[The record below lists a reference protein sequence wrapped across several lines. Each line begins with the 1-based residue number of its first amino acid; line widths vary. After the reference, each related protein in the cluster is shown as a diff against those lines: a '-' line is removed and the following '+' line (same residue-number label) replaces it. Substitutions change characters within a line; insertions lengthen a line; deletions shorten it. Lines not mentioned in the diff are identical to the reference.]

1 MINITPTKTSKLLSS
16 VVVCN
21 FIFFVSI
28 LFSNS
33 VYGQAVGD
41 YRSNANNINWSATA
55 SWQRWNGTTWISN
68 PSEGY
73 PGENPGTGKVTI
85 QNGHAVTLNVSPANA
100 IGELYIGTS
109 NAPSTTRLTFGA
121 GPFTLNIVDNVIVY
135 GNTGNAQKILTV
147 GTGTLNVGGSLNLG
161 EGGFGN
167 NTNTNRRAELSLST
181 GTVNIDGD
189 IIFTKTDNT
198 FEGHNVIRYTGL
210 TGIINLKGEFSF
222 PINTAGSIIQT
233 TSNTGNVFNYNGSL
247 PQTIIIG
254 VSSINYPSLNI
265 NNTHSSGATISAAIT
280 ASNVLGNIT
289 VGNVNA
295 NSNFNIQT
303 SNVTLAASRSLILDS
318 GTISGSG
325 TISATTFDL
334 RSGTISA
341 ILGGTGAL
349 NKTTS
354 GTVILSGTNTYT
366 GTSTLNAGEVSI
378 SNSANLGNNGD
389 LIFNSAA
396 TLRITGNSMV
406 ELSRSIIL
414 NTGGGVIDMVGNRL
428 RLTGAISGGGGLVTG
443 GSDLIIN
450 RASNNDIGPI
460 TINSN
465 RLFVQNTLGAINNS
479 SISVANGATL
489 AIDISGTKTLSNFV
503 TFATGSNLS
512 SRQGPLNVNNAIFPS
527 AGTMI
532 FNRDDQ
538 PTSSININGNYP
550 LLTGDLTIQV
560 GGQNA
565 TVGTVTLNG
574 SLNGGTSH
582 NLTKT
587 STGTL
592 NFGTTAVT
600 LNSLTI
606 SEGSLTATSGTTSL
620 SGNFTNN
627 ATFTANGG
635 LTTLNGTSTQNIG
648 GSATSAFNNLTIAN
662 TAQPV
667 TSTANFTASGNFTI
681 NNNAVFVPGATSTI
695 GGTGTLTG
703 DGTARVTRV
712 SGSAN
717 DFTTQYTIINRA
729 LNNLAIDYAGNAKQ
743 FADGITYGKLRI
755 SNAAGVKASGN
766 IIVNTILDLAANN
779 PNATDGLLDMVID
792 YGNYATLYSVNSTD
806 QYNNLNSRVLTLGAG
821 VTLIGNA
828 DVTGKIRRE
837 HVFVSGT
844 PYSFGNA
851 NTQLTFT
858 EVSGS
863 ALPTSITVVATKGDK
878 GLHVDKDGND
888 SYRGDTNQ
896 PNAKAAVKRLYQVLR
911 TGGAAATRM
920 SIRLAYDNSEL
931 NGNDP
936 NNLVLWD
943 HHLPYGGV
951 SPHEHGQTNRTANYV
966 ELTGH
971 GLFYLAQENDAAFTK
986 YWMISDKETTDIL
999 WIGAVPGGSWDILSN
1014 WSDGKERAGTDK
1026 IVIPASTTYSHELVV
1041 SDNKQIGT
1049 IEVKSGGKFTLN
1061 ADRTLTI
1068 TGGPAINGG
1077 AGSWNNQGTLVAGN
1091 NSKVLF
1097 TYSGATIAGKG
1108 DFHHL
1113 EVANGSGLLVSG
1125 EVDIKIKGNL
1135 TINGTMDA
1143 QTNPNTITFNGAS
1156 QSIPVPTSGD
1166 KTGYHHLKIE
1176 QTSGNASLTGNTRI
1190 GGTLTLTSG
1199 TLNVGSN
1206 TLSLYGNYFAG
1217 DLGLLNAV
1225 QTSSLE
1231 LRNTEGG
1238 TKTLPNFTA
1247 LTNLIIDAPSSV
1259 FNLNQSA
1266 TLYGNL
1272 SIANAQL
1279 NLSDKTLHR
1288 NTAGGSL
1295 TIGENGYLKIGGT
1308 NGLPQNFTTHS
1319 IHNTS
1324 TVEYAGTNQEISLP
1338 ATTQKYGYLIL
1349 SEAGTKKLPEA
1360 VNRIDIDQN
1369 MTVQNAAAF
1378 ELDEG
1383 KNLVVKKQF
1392 INNGGTVL
1400 FKDKSSL
1407 VQIDNVTNVGS
1418 ITYQRKTRELKHLD
1432 FVYWGS
1438 MVNNRA
1444 IKDIWMTNAN
1454 ETFYQFNAATNAWQL
1469 LGGTT
1474 IMQPGRGYIARAR
1487 YINGGWPLYNFPIPP
1502 DPPVFTSNFVSTPN
1516 NGNIPVSVTPDR
1528 FNLLGNP
1535 YPSAIDM
1542 AEFAKQGFE
1551 TVEEGPFLPTF
1562 YIWTQTT
1569 PITNN
1574 AYTGNDYAYYNVATN
1589 TATQVDTFTPTR
1601 YINAG
1606 QAFFIRTKATSP
1618 TEVFFTNQQRVTAE
1632 NNNFTKPGPP
1642 KGQTN
1647 PVTNI
1652 MDRFWLNL
1660 RNTIQDFKQI
1670 AIVHIPNATNGY
1682 DTLLE
1687 SPAFNGNTNMNF
1699 YSLIGTSRIGIQA
1712 RASMV
1717 PEDEFPIGYQAT
1729 TAGTYTIEL
1738 ANKEGVFS
1746 SHPIYLE
1753 DMLTNQV
1760 QNLQTGTYSFTTA
1773 SGVHNNRF
1781 KIKYNNLTL
1790 STNPWELQNVVA
1802 FISNET
1808 LHVKT
1813 GGEFIEKMEIYD
1825 IQGRLLQTIQ
1835 GEASAQLEV
1844 PLQMANQ
1851 VILLKIKTTD
1861 GKTGTKK
1868 LIY

>member
-1 MINITPTKTSKLLSS
+1 MNTIVHTAPTKTTKLLSS

-41 YRSNANNINWSATA
+41 YRSNANNMNWSATS
-55 SWQRWNGTTWISN
+55 SWQRWNGTSWESN

-73 PGENPGTGKVTI
+73 PGQNSGTGTVTI
-85 QNGHAVTLNVSPANA
+85 RDKQTVTLDVSPANA
-100 IGELYIGTS
+100 IVELGVGANGTND
-109 NAPSTTRLTFGA
+109 NAN
-121 GPFTLNIVDNVIVY
+121 LNFAANQILNVSGNVFIY
-135 GNTGNAQKILTV
+135 GNNGNGLKSINV
-147 GTGTLNVGGSLNLG
+147 SSGILNVGGNLSLGTGAISNGDNRSRRSFLTIGTGEVNISGNLIYTVVGGTNNGSVRTIFNGNGRLNL
-161 EGGFGN
+161 EGSFLFSN
-167 NTNTNRRAELSLST
+167 NQN
-181 GTVNIDGD
+181 
-189 IIFTKTDNT
+189 
-198 FEGHNVIRYTGL
+198 
-210 TGIINLKGEFSF
+210 
-222 PINTAGSIIQT
+222 GSISSDSANN
-233 TSNTGNVFNYNGSL
+233 SNPPAPTTGNFNYNGSL
-247 PQTIIIG
+247 PQTVLIG
-254 VSSINYPSLNI
+254 VGLIRYFNLEI

-280 ASNVLGNIT
+280 ATNVLGNIT
-289 VGNVNA
+289 VGNINSGSLFNTNDLAVARPANTSLTVAAGSTMNGGTTSIAWGEGGGAATINGTFRTANVNGLFGA
-295 NSNFNIQT
+295 TNTAIST
-303 SNVTLAASRSLILDS
+303 SNSPNLTLNNATSTVEYYATATQAVTARTDYANVILTGGATKTMPASTITAS
-318 GTISGSG
+318 GNFTI
-325 TISATTFDL
+325 
-334 RSGTISA
+334 
-341 ILGGTGAL
+341 
-349 NKTTS
+349 TTS
-354 GTVILSGTNTYT
+354 GTTATANQNVNVGGNFTIGTGATFGGGAFAHTVGGNWSNSGTLTG
-366 GTSTLNAGEVSI
+366 GTSTI
-378 SNSANLGNNGD
+378 
-389 LIFNSAA
+389 
-396 TLRITGNSMV
+396 
-406 ELSRSIIL
+406 
-414 NTGGGVIDMVGNRL
+414 
-428 RLTGAISGGGGLVTG
+428 
-443 GSDLIIN
+443 
-450 RASNNDIGPI
+450 
-460 TINSN
+460 
-465 RLFVQNTLGAINNS
+465 
-479 SISVANGATL
+479 
-489 AIDISGTKTLSNFV
+489 
-503 TFATGSNLS
+503 
-512 SRQGPLNVNNAIFPS
+512 
-527 AGTMI
+527 
-532 FNRDDQ
+532 
-538 PTSSININGNYP
+538 
-550 LLTGDLTIQV
+550 
-560 GGQNA
+560 
-565 TVGTVTLNG
+565 
-574 SLNGGTSH
+574 
-582 NLTKT
+582 
-587 STGTL
+587 
-592 NFGTTAVT
+592 
-600 LNSLTI
+600 
-606 SEGSLTATSGTTSL
+606 
-620 SGNFTNN
+620 
-627 ATFTANGG
+627 
-635 LTTLNGTSTQNIG
+635 TLNGTSTQNIG

-662 TAQPV
+662 
-667 TSTANFTASGNFTI
+667 
-681 NNNAVFVPGATSTI
+681 
-695 GGTGTLTG
+695 
-703 DGTARVTRV
+703 
-712 SGSAN
+712 GS
-717 DFTTQYTIINRA
+717 
-729 LNNLAIDYAGNAKQ
+729 
-743 FADGITYGKLRI
+743 
-755 SNAAGVKASGN
+755 
-766 IIVNTILDLAANN
+766 DL
-779 PNATDGLLDMVID
+779 
-792 YGNYATLYSVNSTD
+792 
-806 QYNNLNSRVLTLGAG
+806 
-821 VTLIGNA
+821 
-828 DVTGKIRRE
+828 
-837 HVFVSGT
+837 
-844 PYSFGNA
+844 
-851 NTQLTFT
+851 
-858 EVSGS
+858 
-863 ALPTSITVVATKGDK
+863 
-878 GLHVDKDGND
+878 
-888 SYRGDTNQ
+888 
-896 PNAKAAVKRLYQVLR
+896 
-911 TGGAAATRM
+911 
-920 SIRLAYDNSEL
+920 
-931 NGNDP
+931 
-936 NNLVLWD
+936 LVL
-943 HHLPYGGV
+943 
-951 SPHEHGQTNRTANYV
+951 
-966 ELTGH
+966 
-971 GLFYLAQENDAAFTK
+971 
-986 YWMISDKETTDIL
+986 SD
-999 WIGAVPGGSWDILSN
+999 
-1014 WSDGKERAGTDK
+1014 
-1026 IVIPASTTYSHELVV
+1026 
-1041 SDNKQIGT
+1041 
-1049 IEVKSGGKFTLN
+1049 
-1061 ADRTLTI
+1061 
-1068 TGGPAINGG
+1068 
-1077 AGSWNNQGTLVAGN
+1077 
-1091 NSKVLF
+1091 
-1097 TYSGATIAGKG
+1097 
-1108 DFHHL
+1108 
-1113 EVANGSGLLVSG
+1113 
-1125 EVDIKIKGNL
+1125 VDIKIKGNL
-1135 TINGTMDA
+1135 TVNGTMDA

-1156 QSIPVPTSGD
+1156 QSIPAPTSGD
-1166 KTGYHHLKIE
+1166 KTGYHDLKIE

-1199 TLNVGSN
+1199 NLNVGSN

-1217 DLGLLNAV
+1217 DLSLLNV
-1225 QTSSLE
+1225 GQTSSLE

-1272 SIANAQL
+1272 SISNSQL

-1288 NTAGGSL
+1288 NTAGGNL
-1295 TIGENGYLKIGGT
+1295 TIGENGHLKIGGT

-1338 ATTQKYGYLIL
+1338 ATSQKYGYLIL
-1349 SEAGTKKLPEA
+1349 SEAGTKKFPEA
-1360 VNRIDIDQN
+1360 VNRIDVDQD

-1378 ELDEG
+1378 ELDEE

-1392 INNGGTVL
+1392 INNGATVL

-1502 DPPVFTSNFVSTPN
+1502 GPPIYTSSFLSIPN
-1516 NGNIPVSVTPDR
+1516 NGNISVNVTPDR

-1542 AEFAKQGFE
+1542 VEFAKQGFA

-1574 AYTGNDYAYYNVATN
+1574 TYTGNDYAYYNVATN

-1601 YINAG
+1601 YLNAG
-1606 QAFFIRTKATSP
+1606 QAFFIRTKTTAPTS
-1618 TEVFFTNQQRVTAE
+1618 VVFTNEQRVVAQ
-1632 NNNFTKPGPP
+1632 NNNFTKPGPS

-1647 PVTNI
+1647 PVANV

-1670 AIVHIPNATNGY
+1670 AVVHIPNATNGY

-1699 YSLIGTSRIGIQA
+1699 FSLIGTSRIGIQA

-1790 STNPWELQNVVA
+1790 STNPFELQNIVV

-1844 PLQMANQ
+1844 ALQMANQ

>member
-1 MINITPTKTSKLLSS
+1 M
-16 VVVCN
+16 
-21 FIFFVSI
+21 FFF
-28 LFSNS
+28 LFSQDFFSQNNGDFNTRNGGQWASNS
-33 VYGQAVGD
+33 VWQIW
-41 YRSNANNINWSATA
+41 NNGAWTD
-55 SWQRWNGTTWISN
+55 TTSN
-68 PSEGY
+68 PGN
-73 PGENPGTGKVTI
+73 NPSNITI
-85 QNGHAVTLNVSPANA
+85 YFNHAVTLVNNQNLV
-100 IGELYIGTS
+100 IGNGVVLKMQG
-109 NAPSTTRLTFGA
+109 
-121 GPFTLNIVDNVIVY
+121 
-135 GNTGNAQKILTV
+135 
-147 GTGTLNVGGSLNLG
+147 GTLLGGNPQS
-161 EGGFGN
+161 
-167 NTNTNRRAELSLST
+167 S
-181 GTVNIDGD
+181 I
-189 IIFTKTDNT
+189 T
-198 FEGHNVIRYTGL
+198 F
-210 TGIINLKGEFSF
+210 SS
-222 PINTAGSIIQT
+222 GSICEMISSASIPISNRI
-233 TSNTGNVFNYNGSL
+233 SNT
-247 PQTIIIG
+247 IW
-254 VSSINYPSLNI
+254 
-265 NNTHSSGATISAAIT
+265 
-280 ASNVLGNIT
+280 
-289 VGNVNA
+289 
-295 NSNFNIQT
+295 
-303 SNVTLAASRSLILDS
+303 
-318 GTISGSG
+318 
-325 TISATTFDL
+325 
-334 RSGTISA
+334 
-341 ILGGTGAL
+341 
-349 NKTTS
+349 
-354 GTVILSGTNTYT
+354 
-366 GTSTLNAGEVSI
+366 
-378 SNSANLGNNGD
+378 
-389 LIFNSAA
+389 
-396 TLRITGNSMV
+396 
-406 ELSRSIIL
+406 
-414 NTGGGVIDMVGNRL
+414 
-428 RLTGAISGGGGLVTG
+428 
-443 GSDLIIN
+443 
-450 RASNNDIGPI
+450 
-460 TINSN
+460 
-465 RLFVQNTLGAINNS
+465 NNS
-479 SISVANGATL
+479 SILRLINTTEISVNYENT
-489 AIDISGTKTLSNFV
+489 NQ
-503 TFATGSNLS
+503 TFGI
-512 SRQGPLNVNNAIFPS
+512 VE
-527 AGTMI
+527 
-532 FNRDDQ
+532 FNR
-538 PTSSININGNYP
+538 PNLANYQTFNFTNVTNE
-550 LLTGDLTIQV
+550 LRIQNSGAAIV
-560 GGQNA
+560 G
-565 TVGTVTLNG
+565 
-574 SLNGGTSH
+574 
-582 NLTKT
+582 
-587 STGTL
+587 
-592 NFGTTAVT
+592 F
-600 LNSLTI
+600 LNSQTI
-606 SEGSLTATSGTTSL
+606 
-620 SGNFTNN
+620 SGNFVQTGGNFDISNFNKNNVFTVGGNFTISGGVYYGAVNNITTGNVDSVVTNTTVSGN
-627 ATFTANGG
+627 FSMTGG
-635 LTTLNGTSTQNIG
+635 DIRLRAS
-648 GSATSAFNNLTIAN
+648 SATSPLPVSGASTFNISGNASFLGGTISNNNFPHGTTGFYFDGSNHKTITVTIPIAETTARRFYVNTNVTSLDEIYNGTVAQNTIGGETATIASYNTFPSGSSTIIKDVIINNTAGVTLTGNKAVHSNLYLTNGTFTNSSNTLALNTGSTIHRTGGSLSTLPTFNGLMNVNYPAHSSSLTTGNEIPNAIDRLNNLTIAN
-662 TAQPV
+662 V
-667 TSTANFTASGNFTI
+667 HGIKGNKNFTVNGILS
-681 NNNAVFVPGATSTI
+681 
-695 GGTGTLTG
+695 
-703 DGTARVTRV
+703 
-712 SGSAN
+712 
-717 DFTTQYTIINRA
+717 
-729 LNNLAIDYAGNAKQ
+729 LN
-743 FADGITYGKLRI
+743 
-755 SNAAGVKASGN
+755 
-766 IIVNTILDLAANN
+766 ANN
-779 PNATDGLLDMVID
+779 PNATAGLLDMVNN
-792 YGNYATLYSVNSTD
+792 YGNYATVYSVNSTD
-806 QYNNLNSRVLTLGAG
+806 QYNNLDSHVLTLGVNA
-821 VTLIGNA
+821 TLVGNA

-844 PYSFGNA
+844 PYTFGNA

-858 EVSGS
+858 SVSGS

-878 GLHVDKDGND
+878 GLHVDKDGDD
-888 SYRGDTNQ
+888 SYRGDANQ

-911 TGGAAATRM
+911 TGGATATRM
-920 SIRLAYDNSEL
+920 SIRLAYDSSEL
-931 NGNDP
+931 NGNDAS
-936 NNLVLWD
+936 NLVLWD

-1014 WSDGKERAGTDK
+1014 WSDGKARTGTDK
-1026 IVIPASTTYSHELVV
+1026 IVIPANTTYSHELVI

-1049 IEVKSGGKFTLN
+1049 IEVKSGGQFTIN

-1068 TGGPAINGG
+1068 AGGPAVNGG

-1097 TYSGATIAGKG
+1097 TYSGATISGKG

-1113 EVANGSGLLVSG
+1113 EVANGSDLLVSG

-1135 TINGTMDA
+1135 TVNGTMDA

-1199 TLNVGSN
+1199 NLNVGSN

-1217 DLGLLNAV
+1217 DLGLLNAG

-1238 TKTLPNFTA
+1238 TKTLPNFSA
-1247 LTNLIIDAPSSV
+1247 LTNLTIDAPSSV
-1259 FNLNQSA
+1259 FNLEQDA

-1288 NTAGGSL
+1288 NAAGGNL
-1295 TIGENGYLKIGGT
+1295 TIGENGFLKIGGT

-1338 ATTQKYGYLIL
+1338 ATSQKYGYLIL
-1349 SEAGTKKLPEA
+1349 SEAGTKKFPEA
-1360 VNRIDIDQN
+1360 VNRIDVDQD

-1378 ELDEG
+1378 ELDEE

-1392 INNGGTVL
+1392 INNGATVL

-1844 PLQMANQ
+1844 ALQMANQ